1 LIIFAVHKIGI
12 VEVESS
18 DTETIGSLTNF
29 LKALTTLSTGWGFL
43 FLLMAKDKKSF
54 LLYCDTIHTVDK
66 LSNEKAG
73 ELFKHILAYVNDM
86 NPTTND
92 FIIELAFEPIKQSL
106 KRDLIKYEDKRLKN
120 KENAYK
126 RWHTDDATVS
136 DGMRMDA
143 NDAVSDSVSDSVI
156 DIKFDFKKSLIEL
169 GVEPKLILEWLKV
182 RKFKGGINTE
192 TAFNRFVNQVKKS
205 GASYNDAVKMCVEKS
220 WTGFEADWYEK
231 NKPQEPKKEK
241 LIIW

>member
-1 LIIFAVHKIGI
+1 
-12 VEVESS
+12 
-18 DTETIGSLTNF
+18 
-29 LKALTTLSTGWGFL
+29 
-43 FLLMAKDKKSF
+43 MAKDKKSF

-86 NPTTND
+86 NPTAND

-126 RWHTDDATVS
+126 RWHTDDATAS

-143 NDAVSDSVSDSVI
+143 NDAVSDSVSDSVSVIDNDI
-156 DIKFDFKKSLIEL
+156 DIKFNFKKSLLEL
-169 GVEPKLILEWLKV
+169 GVEKQLVLEWLAV
-182 RKFKGGINTE
+182 RKKKSLTNSK
-192 TAFNRFVNQVKKS
+192 TAFEDFTNEVKKS
-205 GASYNDAVKMCVEKS
+205 GASPNDVLRLCIVKS
-220 WTGFEADWYEK
+220 WGGFKANWYKDEIAKQQQTSPQPLQQSQQTGLSLSSIPDIA
-231 NKPQEPKKEK
+231 
-241 LIIW
+241 